1 MATVKRRSWRTS
13 NGGRKE
19 AWRVRYVDQ
28 HGVTRTR
35 QFDLKRDADAFR
47 VKAESEVIAGI
58 HTADSAS
65 LSVAEAA
72 ELWIASAQGNRRDA
86 GTIKS
91 YRELANLH
99 IKPLL
104 GSEKLSRLTQPK
116 VVAFAEALK
125 ATRSL
130 AMASKAVRGLSMI
143 LSDAMRR
150 GLVAQNVAR
159 GVTVARSSRDK
170 ARATPPPI
178 EHLRALLEAA
188 DRLSNEDPAMPVM
201 LRLAMLAGP
210 RQSELRAL
218 AWSNVDFND
227 HEIRVSQRADRWNAI
242 GSPKSSAG
250 MRSIPIGPALIAAL
264 KAWKLRCR
272 PNPQN
277 LVFPGRHGTIL
288 KQHAMA
294 AKFLRV
300 QVSADVALN
309 TGERRENGEIIWAS
323 RYGWHDLRHAAA
335 SAWISQGVDLKRLQ
349 VWIGHE
355 NIQLTLDTYGHLIKD
370 SKKDAELALGSEAA
384 LLR

>member
-1 MATVKRRSWRTS
+1 MATVRRRSWRMR

-65 LSVAEAA
+65 LTIAEAA

-159 GVTVARSSRDK
+159 GVTIARSSRDK

-178 EHLRALLEAA
+178 EHLRSLMQTA
-188 DRLSNEDPAMPVM
+188 DRLSNEDPAMPLL

-218 AWSNVDFND
+218 SWPNVDFRG
-227 HEIRVSQRADRWNAI
+227 HEIHIIQRADRWNTI
-242 GSPKSSAG
+242 GAPKSAAG
-250 MRSIPIGPALIAAL
+250 TRSVPIGPALIANL
-264 KAWKLRCR
+264 KAWKLRCP
-272 PNPQN
+272 PNALN
-277 LVFPGRHGTIL
+277 LVFPGRAGSVI
-288 KQHAMA
+288 KQHTMG
-294 AKFLRV
+294 AKFLRL
-300 QVSADVALN
+300 QVAAGLGVD
-309 TGERRENGEIIWAS
+309 TGRRDSKGQHIFAA

-335 SAWISQGVDLKRLQ
+335 SAWIAQGVDLKRLQ

-370 SKKDAELALGSEAA
+370 ARKDAELARMSEAT
-384 LLR
+384 LMG

>member
-1 MATVKRRSWRTS
+1 MATIRKRTWRAST
-13 NGGRKE
+13 GERKE

-28 HGVTRTR
+28 HGKDRTR

-47 VKAESEVIAGI
+47 VKAESEVLAGT

-65 LSVAEAA
+65 ITVAEAA
-72 ELWIASAQGNRRDA
+72 DLWIATAQGNRRDA

-99 IKPLL
+99 VKPLI

-116 VVAFAEALK
+116 VVAFADALK

-143 LSDAMRR
+143 LADAMRR

-170 ARATPPPI
+170 TRATPPPL
-178 EHLRALLEAA
+178 EHLKALLEAA
-188 DRLSNEDPAMPVM
+188 DRLGNSDPALPVM

-210 RQSELRAL
+210 RQSELRAFVWANMDL
-218 AWSNVDFND
+218 TGREV
-227 HEIRVSQRADRWNAI
+227 HVCQRADRWSVI
-242 GSPKSSAG
+242 GAPKSAAG
-250 MRSIPIGPALIAAL
+250 TRSIPIGPALVSTL
-264 KAWKLRCR
+264 KAWKLRCP
-272 PNPQN
+272 PNNSN
-277 LVFPGRHGTIL
+277 LVFPGRAGAVL
-288 KQHAMA
+288 KQHTMA
-294 AKFLRV
+294 DKFLRL
-300 QVSADVALN
+300 QVAAGLAID
-309 TGERRENGEIIWAS
+309 TGKRDAKGEPVWAA

-335 SAWISQGVDLKRLQ
+335 SAWIAQGVDLKRLQ

-370 SKKDAELALGSEAA
+370 AQKDAELASGSEAA
-384 LLR
+384 LLA

>member
-1 MATVKRRSWRTS
+1 MATVRRRTWTTPKGQKHES
-13 NGGRKE
+13 
-19 AWRVRYVDQ
+19 WRVRYVDQ
-28 HGVTRTR
+28 HGITRTR

-47 VKAESEVIAGI
+47 VKAESEVLSGV

-65 LSVAEAA
+65 VTVAEASD
-72 ELWIASAQGNRRDA
+72 LWIATAQGNRRDA

-99 IKPLL
+99 VKPLI

-116 VVAFAEALK
+116 VVAFADALK

-130 AMASKAVRGLSMI
+130 AMASKAVRALSMI
-143 LSDAMRR
+143 LADAMRR

-178 EHLRALLEAA
+178 EHLKALLEAA
-188 DRLSNEDPAMPVM
+188 DTLANEDPALPVM

-210 RQSELRAL
+210 RQSELRAFIWPN
-218 AWSNVDFND
+218 ADFAGREL
-227 HEIRVSQRADRWNAI
+227 HVCQRADRWGAI
-242 GSPKSSAG
+242 GAPKSAAG
-250 MRSIPIGPALIAAL
+250 TRSIPIGPTLASNL
-264 KAWKLRCR
+264 KQWKLRCP
-272 PNPQN
+272 PNALN
-277 LVFPGRHGTIL
+277 LVFPGRAGAVL
-288 KQHAMA
+288 KQHTMA
-294 AKFLRV
+294 SKFLKL
-300 QVSADVALN
+300 QVAAGLAID
-309 TGERRENGEIIWAS
+309 TGKRATKEKPIWAA

-335 SAWISQGVDLKRLQ
+335 SAWIAQGVDLKRLQ

-370 SKKDAELALGSEAA
+370 AKKDAELASGSEAA
-384 LLR
+384 LLA